1 MEELIEKLDNL
12 KKSVYDTQEVQE
24 YLQAKKV
31 LFSDKLLIDKLERYH
46 ENFDI
51 KLKEEIIKS
60 PSFLTY
66 KEKETAVN
74 LLILEINQEFRK
86 IKGNYHCKE

>member
-1 MEELIEKLDNL
+1 MEELIEKLENL

-24 YLQAKKV
+24 YLQAKKA
-31 LFSDKLLIDKLERYH
+31 LFSDKLLIDKLEMYH

-60 PSFLTY
+60 PSFLAY

>member
-1 MEELIEKLDNL
+1 MEELIEKLENL

-24 YLQAKKV
+24 YLQAKKT
-31 LFSDKLLIDKLERYH
+31 LFSDKLLIDKLEMYH

>member
-1 MEELIEKLDNL
+1 MEELIEKLENL

-24 YLQAKKV
+24 YLQAKKI

>member
-1 MEELIEKLDNL
+1 MEELIEKLENL

-24 YLQAKKV
+24 YLQAKSA
-31 LFSDKLLIDKLERYH
+31 LFSDKLLIDKLEMYH

-51 KLKEEIIKS
+51 KLKKEIIKS
-60 PSFLTY
+60 PSFLAY

-86 IKGNYHCKE
+86 IRGNYHCKE

>member
-1 MEELIEKLDNL
+1 MEELIEKLENL

-24 YLQAKKV
+24 YLQAKRA
-31 LFSDKLLIDKLERYH
+31 LFSDKLLIDKLEMYH

-51 KLKEEIIKS
+51 KLKKEIINS
-60 PSFLTY
+60 PSFLAY

>member
-24 YLQAKKV
+24 YLQAKKI

>member
-1 MEELIEKLDNL
+1 MEELIEKLENL

-24 YLQAKKV
+24 YLQAKRA
-31 LFSDKLLIDKLERYH
+31 LFSDKLLIDKLEMYH

>member
-1 MEELIEKLDNL
+1 MEELIEKLENL
-12 KKSVYDTQEVQE
+12 RKGVYDTQEVQE
-24 YLQAKKV
+24 YLQAKKA
-31 LFSDKLLIDKLERYH
+31 LFSDKLLIDKLEMYH

-51 KLKEEIIKS
+51 KLKEEIINS
-60 PSFLTY
+60 PSFLAY

-86 IKGNYHCKE
+86 IKGNYRCKE